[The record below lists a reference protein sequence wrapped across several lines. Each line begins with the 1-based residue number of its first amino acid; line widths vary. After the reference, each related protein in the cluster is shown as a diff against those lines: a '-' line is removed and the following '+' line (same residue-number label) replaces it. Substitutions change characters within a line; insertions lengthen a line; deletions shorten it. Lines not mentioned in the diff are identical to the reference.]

1 MPKAYFDSLVEARE
15 FAKEK
20 QQQGYW
26 VKPTCKCLRVPVNP
40 ELEAIADFPT
50 AKKDIYEVV
59 YKDKP
64 KSLRVIPRS

>member
-40 ELEAIADFPT
+40 ELELAAGFPT

-64 KSLRVIPRS
+64 KSLRVVPRS

>member
-26 VKPTCKCLRVPVNP
+26 VKPTCKCL
-40 ELEAIADFPT
+40 
-50 AKKDIYEVV
+50 
-59 YKDKP
+59 
-64 KSLRVIPRS
+64 